1 MGNDDKEKV
10 EVLPAGV
17 VVMMLKGLREAN
29 DRQQQTINYLVAG
42 WAFTIVCFAIW
53 CIISR

>member
-10 EVLPAGV
+10 EALPAGV
-17 VVMMLKGLREAN
+17 VVMMLEGLREAN
-29 DRQQQTINYLVAG
+29 DRQWQTICYLVAG
-42 WAFTIVCFAIW
+42 WALTIVSFAVW

>member
-17 VVMMLKGLREAN
+17 VVMMLEGLREAN

-42 WAFTIVCFAIW
+42 WVFTIVCFAVW